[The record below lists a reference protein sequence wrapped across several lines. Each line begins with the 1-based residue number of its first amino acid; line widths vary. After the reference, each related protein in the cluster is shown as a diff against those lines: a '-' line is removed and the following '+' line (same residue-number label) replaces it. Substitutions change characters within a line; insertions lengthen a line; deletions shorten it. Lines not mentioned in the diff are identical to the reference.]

1 MKKRMSKI
9 LSVVLTCLMVCT
21 SIAIP
26 VSAAEP
32 TLPGQKIVLTSPT
45 GTIKAGDEIKLEM
58 GINNPSNLA
67 GVQYKLKW
75 NPEYLSI
82 DTGMQFGKYKCYV
95 APGDPNIFTKTYD
108 INLNNAANGTIV
120 IGGLAGFS
128 FEDYTDPISL
138 GTLKLTVLPAA
149 AGQTVKI
156 EVVESESY
164 AISEIAGVTKTEY
177 LDVSDNASFTVEG
190 AAVTKH
196 IVTFKNE
203 DAVVKSFEVE
213 DGKAIGAEM
222 PADPTKEGYT
232 FDGWYDGETKITA
245 ETTVTGNIT
254 ATAKFTAIPATK
266 YTVTF
271 KNEDTVVKSVDI
283 EDGKAIGAENMPA
296 DPTKDGHTFDG
307 WFDGETKITSE
318 TVVTGNITAT
328 AKFTKNSTGGVTLP
342 GQKIVLTSPTGTIK
356 AGDEIKL
363 EMGINN
369 PSNLA
374 GVQYKLK
381 WNPEYLSIDTGMQ
394 FGKYKC
400 YVAPGDPNIFTKT
413 YDINLNNAA
422 NGTIVI
428 GGLAGFSFEDYTD
441 PISLG
446 TLKLTVLPAA
456 AGQTVKIEVVES
468 ESYAISEIAGVTKT
482 EYLDVS
488 DNASFTVEG
497 AAVTQYTVKFN
508 DGTTDVKTVQID
520 ENAAIGAENMPADPT
535 KEGYTFDGWF
545 DGETKITA
553 ETVVTGNIAATAKFT
568 LIPPTQYAV
577 TFKDGETTVD
587 TVMVNKGET
596 VTAEKMPKAPEKT
609 GYTFKGWFIGEDE
622 FTGDTVVNDN
632 ITVTAVYEI
641 NKYTV
646 TFKDGENELG
656 KADVDYN
663 TAIGAANMPADP
675 TKEGYTFDGWYD
687 GETKITA
694 ETVVTGNITATAKFD
709 VKSYQV
715 TFDIDG
721 TTEKVVTI
729 NYGDKIGDE
738 MPADPV
744 KEGYVFKGWF
754 NGEEEITKDTEVKGS
769 FTATAKFEEKV
780 PENFTVT
787 FVSDGKTVYMADILE
802 GTTIGDANIP
812 NDRVKDGYT
821 FKGWFNG
828 DDEVKADTTVTGS
841 ITVEAKFEVTPAEEI
856 FSLGDADG
864 SGEINGADIV
874 LFRQKLLRRPVM
886 VFDSS
891 KDLYKD
897 GEFDGNDVIRLAQ
910 YYAGLLDD
918 SNIQITPAP

>member
-1 MKKRMSKI
+1 MIPPTKYTVTFNDGTTDVKTVQIEENTAIGAANMPADPTKEGYTFDGWFDGETEI
-9 LSVVLTCLMVCT
+9 TAETVVTGNIT
-21 SIAIP
+21 AIAKFTKNSTGG
-26 VSAAEP
+26 V

-45 GTIKAGDEIKLEM
+45 GTIKAGDVINLEM
-58 GINNPSNLA
+58 GINNPRNLA

-95 APGDPNIFTKTYD
+95 APGDPNIFAKTYD

-128 FEDYTDPISL
+128 FEDYTDAISL

-164 AISEIAGVTKTEY
+164 AISEIAGVTKTEQ

-190 AAVTKH
+190 AAVTK
-196 IVTFKNE
+196 
-203 DAVVKSFEVE
+203 
-213 DGKAIGAEM
+213 
-222 PADPTKEGYT
+222 
-232 FDGWYDGETKITA
+232 
-245 ETTVTGNIT
+245 
-254 ATAKFTAIPATK
+254 
-266 YTVTF
+266 YTVT
-271 KNEDTVVKSVDI
+271 
-283 EDGKAIGAENMPA
+283 
-296 DPTKDGHTFDG
+296 
-307 WFDGETKITSE
+307 
-318 TVVTGNITAT
+318 
-328 AKFTKNSTGGVTLP
+328 
-342 GQKIVLTSPTGTIK
+342 
-356 AGDEIKL
+356 
-363 EMGINN
+363 
-369 PSNLA
+369 
-374 GVQYKLK
+374 
-381 WNPEYLSIDTGMQ
+381 
-394 FGKYKC
+394 
-400 YVAPGDPNIFTKT
+400 
-413 YDINLNNAA
+413 
-422 NGTIVI
+422 
-428 GGLAGFSFEDYTD
+428 
-441 PISLG
+441 
-446 TLKLTVLPAA
+446 
-456 AGQTVKIEVVES
+456 
-468 ESYAISEIAGVTKT
+468 
-482 EYLDVS
+482 
-488 DNASFTVEG
+488 
-497 AAVTQYTVKFN
+497 FN
-508 DGTTDVKTVQID
+508 DGTTDVKTVQIE
-520 ENAAIGAENMPADPT
+520 ENTAIGAANIPADPT

-545 DGETKITA
+545 DGETEITA
-553 ETVVTGNIAATAKFT
+553 ETVVTGNITATAKFTLIPPTKYTVTFNDGTTDVKTVQVEENTAIGAANIPADPTKEGYTFDGWFDGETEITAETVVTGNITATAKFT

-587 TVMVNKGET
+587 TVMVNNGET
-596 VTAEKMPKAPEKT
+596 VTAEKMPEAPEKT

-622 FTGDTVVNDN
+622 FTGDTAVNDN

-646 TFKDGENELG
+646 TFIDGENELG

-663 TAIGAANMPADP
+663 TAIGAENMPADP

-709 VKSYQV
+709 VNSYQV

-787 FVSDGKTVYMADILE
+787 FVSDGKTVYTADILE

-812 NDRVKDGYT
+812 NDRIKDGYT

>member
-1 MKKRMSKI
+1 MNKRLSKVFSI
-9 LSVVLTCLMVCT
+9 LLTFLLICSTVVVPIYADTPQR
-21 SIAIP
+21 I
-26 VSAAEP
+26 E
-32 TLPGQKIVLTSPT
+32 LTSPT
-45 GTIKAGDEIKLEM
+45 GTIKAGDVVEIPVILSNPNKLC
-58 GINNPSNLA
+58 
-67 GVQYKLKW
+67 GVQFSIKW
-75 NPEYLSI
+75 DPTMLS
-82 DTGMQFGKYKCYV
+82 
-95 APGDPNIFTKTYD
+95 GDGENCFVKEEPTNDIMKTYEPNFGMVAD
-108 INLNNAANGTIV
+108 GNLIVNGLNSNKKLFDTI
-120 IGGLAGFS
+120 
-128 FEDYTDPISL
+128 TDPYKL
-138 GTLKLTVLPAA
+138 GTLKLTVLDAA
-149 AGQTVKI
+149 AGQTVK
-156 EVVESESY
+156 
-164 AISEIAGVTKTEY
+164 VTIDPDDTY
-177 LDVSDNASFTVEG
+177 GTDGSVDVDFADPVDASFTVE
-190 AAVTKH
+190 AAATTKH
-196 IVTFKNE
+196 TVTFKNE

-213 DGKAIGAEM
+213 DGKAIGAENM

-232 FDGWYDGETKITA
+232 FDGWFDGETPITA
-245 ETTVTGNIT
+245 ETVVTKNIT
-254 ATAKFTAIPATK
+254 ATAKFTEKAPAAPQR
-266 YTVTF
+266 
-271 KNEDTVVKSVDI
+271 I
-283 EDGKAIGAENMPA
+283 E
-296 DPTKDGHTFDG
+296 
-307 WFDGETKITSE
+307 
-318 TVVTGNITAT
+318 
-328 AKFTKNSTGGVTLP
+328 
-342 GQKIVLTSPTGTIK
+342 LTSPTGTIK
-356 AGDEIKL
+356 AGDVVEIPVILSNPNKL
-363 EMGINN
+363 C
-369 PSNLA
+369 
-374 GVQYKLK
+374 GVQFSIK
-381 WNPEYLSIDTGMQ
+381 WDPTMLS
-394 FGKYKC
+394 
-400 YVAPGDPNIFTKT
+400 GDGENCFVKEEPTNDIMKT
-413 YDINLNNAA
+413 YEPNFGMVADGNLIV
-422 NGTIVI
+422 NGLNSNKKLFDTI
-428 GGLAGFSFEDYTD
+428 TD
-441 PISLG
+441 PYKLG
-446 TLKLTVLPAA
+446 TLKLTVLDAA
-456 AGQTVKIEVVES
+456 AGQTVK
-468 ESYAISEIAGVTKT
+468 VTIDPDDT
-482 EYLDVS
+482 YGTDGSVDV
-488 DNASFTVEG
+488 DFADPVDASFTVE
-497 AAVTQYTVKFN
+497 AAATTKHTVTFKNEDAVVKSFEVE
-508 DGTTDVKTVQID
+508 DGK
-520 ENAAIGAENMPADPT
+520 AIGAENMPADPT

-787 FVSDGKTVYMADILE
+787 FVSDGKTVYTADILE

-828 DDEVKADTTVTGS
+828 DDEVKADTTVTGI

>member
-1 MKKRMSKI
+1 MRKKLARVISCILTVAMLCSSMLTVAFAEDVKKI
-9 LSVVLTCLMVCT
+9 IMT
-21 SIAIP
+21 SPDGEINVGDTVRIP
-26 VSAAEP
+26 VVISDANN
-32 TLPGQKIVLTSPT
+32 L
-45 GTIKAGDEIKLEM
+45 M
-58 GINNPSNLA
+58 GIMF
-67 GVQYKLKW
+67 KIKW
-75 NPEYLSI
+75 NPEYLSV
-82 DTGMQFGKYKCYV
+82 DTTKDENEEYACYEAPSGKNNLLWKLL
-95 APGDPNIFTKTYD
+95 DLNINDAEKGEFILGGAGKEFSAEA
-108 INLNNAANGTIV
+108 LN
-120 IGGLAGFS
+120 S
-128 FEDYTDPISL
+128 SL
-138 GTLKLTVLPAA
+138 GTFIFTVLPGAK
-149 AGQTVKI
+149 GKDVTI
-156 EVVESESY
+156 EVVPGEDTYGTLLSGESLFLKD
-164 AISEIAGVTKTEY
+164 AV
-177 LDVSDNASFTVEG
+177 NASFKVAGDAEP
-190 AAVTKH
+190 TKYT
-196 IVTFKNE
+196 VTFN
-203 DAVVKSFEVE
+203 DGTTDVKTVQIEE
-213 DGKAIGAEM
+213 NTAIGAENM

-232 FDGWYDGETKITA
+232 FDGWFDGETKITA
-245 ETTVTGNIT
+245 
-254 ATAKFTAIPATK
+254 
-266 YTVTF
+266 
-271 KNEDTVVKSVDI
+271 
-283 EDGKAIGAENMPA
+283 
-296 DPTKDGHTFDG
+296 
-307 WFDGETKITSE
+307 E

-328 AKFTKNSTGGVTLP
+328 AKFTLIPATKYTVTFNDGTTDVKTVQIEENTAIGAANMPADPTKEGYTFDGWFDGETKITAETVVTGNITATAKFTENPVTEEK
-342 GQKIVLTSPTGTIK
+342 KIIMTSPDGEINV
-356 AGDEIKL
+356 GDTVRIPVVISDANNL
-363 EMGINN
+363 MGIMF
-369 PSNLA
+369 
-374 GVQYKLK
+374 KIK
-381 WNPEYLSIDTGMQ
+381 WNPEYLSVDTTKDENEEYACYEAPS
-394 FGKYKC
+394 GKNNLLWKLL
-400 YVAPGDPNIFTKT
+400 DLNINDAEKGEFILGGAGKEFSAEA
-413 YDINLNNAA
+413 LN
-422 NGTIVI
+422 
-428 GGLAGFSFEDYTD
+428 S
-441 PISLG
+441 SLG
-446 TLKLTVLPAA
+446 TFIFTVLPGAK
-456 AGQTVKIEVVES
+456 GKDVTIEVVPGEDTYGTLLSGES
-468 ESYAISEIAGVTKT
+468 LFLKDAV
-482 EYLDVS
+482 
-488 DNASFTVEG
+488 NASFKVEG
-497 AAVTQYTVKFN
+497 TAVTQYTVKFN

-520 ENAAIGAENMPADPT
+520 ENTAIGAENMPADPT

-596 VTAEKMPKAPEKT
+596 VTAEKMPKVPEKT

-709 VKSYQV
+709 VNSYQV

-787 FVSDGKTVYMADILE
+787 FVSDGKTVYTADILE

-828 DDEVKADTTVTGS
+828 DDEVKADTTVTGG

>member
-1 MKKRMSKI
+1 MKRNLYKI
-9 LSVVLTCLMVCT
+9 FSLVLTCLLICT
-21 SIAIP
+21 SLYVPAIADTPQRIELGSPAETVKVGDTVDIP
-26 VSAAEP
+26 
-32 TLPGQKIVLTSPT
+32 IVIS
-45 GTIKAGDEIKLEM
+45 
-58 GINNPSNLA
+58 NPN
-67 GVQYKLKW
+67 
-75 NPEYLSI
+75 
-82 DTGMQFGKYKCYV
+82 
-95 APGDPNIFTKTYD
+95 
-108 INLNNAANGTIV
+108 NLN
-120 IGGLAGFS
+120 GLQ
-128 FEDYTDPISL
+128 
-138 GTLKLTVLPAA
+138 LKLTWDITELSATEGCFTRAENTKDLFKALYSVNDKNVAKGSFLVSGSAESDTLFKDDTTPYKIGTIRFTVLAGA
-149 AGQTVKI
+149 AGKKVTVSVDPKKTKGNVGTTSLIFAAPVNAEI
-156 EVVESESY
+156 EVES
-164 AISEIAGVTKTEY
+164 AATTKYT
-177 LDVSDNASFTVEG
+177 
-190 AAVTKH
+190 
-196 IVTFKNE
+196 VTFKNE

-213 DGKAIGAEM
+213 DGKTIGAEM

-245 ETTVTGNIT
+245 ETVVKGNIT
-254 ATAKFTAIPATK
+254 ATAKFTAKTVDVPQRIELGSPAE
-266 YTVTF
+266 TV
-271 KNEDTVVKSVDI
+271 KVGDTVDI
-283 EDGKAIGAENMPA
+283 P
-296 DPTKDGHTFDG
+296 
-307 WFDGETKITSE
+307 
-318 TVVTGNITAT
+318 
-328 AKFTKNSTGGVTLP
+328 
-342 GQKIVLTSPTGTIK
+342 IVIS
-356 AGDEIKL
+356 
-363 EMGINN
+363 N
-369 PSNLA
+369 PN
-374 GVQYKLK
+374 
-381 WNPEYLSIDTGMQ
+381 
-394 FGKYKC
+394 
-400 YVAPGDPNIFTKT
+400 
-413 YDINLNNAA
+413 NLN
-422 NGTIVI
+422 
-428 GGLAGFSFEDYTD
+428 GLQ
-441 PISLG
+441 
-446 TLKLTVLPAA
+446 LKLTWDITELSATEGCFTRAENTKDLFKALYSVNDKNVAKGSFLVSGSAESDTLFKDDTTPYKIGTIRFTVLAGA
-456 AGQTVKIEVVES
+456 AGKKVTVSVDPKKTKGNVGTTSLIFAAPVNAEIEVES
-468 ESYAISEIAGVTKT
+468 
-482 EYLDVS
+482 
-488 DNASFTVEG
+488 

-520 ENAAIGAENMPADPT
+520 ENTAIGAENMPADPT

-553 ETVVTGNIAATAKFT
+553 ETVVKGNITATAKFT

-694 ETVVTGNITATAKFD
+694 ETVVTGNITVTAKFD
-709 VKSYQV
+709 VNSYQV

-754 NGEEEITKDTEVKGS
+754 NGEEEITKDTEVKGI

-828 DDEVKADTTVTGS
+828 DDEVKADTTVTGN

>member
-1 MKKRMSKI
+1 MKSTTNKI
-9 LSVVLTCLMVCT
+9 FSIILTFLLLISSV
-21 SIAIP
+21 SISAI
-26 VSAAEP
+26 ADTERR
-32 TLPGQKIVLTSPT
+32 IELTSPT
-45 GTIKAGDEIKLEM
+45 GTINVGDYVEIPVSINNADMINGYQFKVTWDPTLLFAESSCYKKASNDPDVAESSTVNKAHISEGYIIANGASSDDEI
-58 GINNPSNLA
+58 
-67 GVQYKLKW
+67 LKGHT
-75 NPEYLSI
+75 S
-82 DTGMQFGKYKCYV
+82 
-95 APGDPNIFTKTYD
+95 
-108 INLNNAANGTIV
+108 
-120 IGGLAGFS
+120 S
-128 FEDYTDPISL
+128 YTF
-138 GTLKLTVLPAA
+138 GTLKLKVLDAA
-149 AGQTVKI
+149 AGKTVDVKVEVGEDTYATMGIDVI
-156 EVVESESY
+156 ELGAPV
-164 AISEIAGVTKTEY
+164 
-177 LDVSDNASFTVEG
+177 NASFKVEG
-190 AAVTKH
+190 T
-196 IVTFKNE
+196 
-203 DAVVKSFEVE
+203 
-213 DGKAIGAEM
+213 
-222 PADPTKEGYT
+222 
-232 FDGWYDGETKITA
+232 
-245 ETTVTGNIT
+245 
-254 ATAKFTAIPATK
+254 
-266 YTVTF
+266 
-271 KNEDTVVKSVDI
+271 
-283 EDGKAIGAENMPA
+283 
-296 DPTKDGHTFDG
+296 
-307 WFDGETKITSE
+307 
-318 TVVTGNITAT
+318 
-328 AKFTKNSTGGVTLP
+328 
-342 GQKIVLTSPTGTIK
+342 
-356 AGDEIKL
+356 
-363 EMGINN
+363 
-369 PSNLA
+369 
-374 GVQYKLK
+374 
-381 WNPEYLSIDTGMQ
+381 
-394 FGKYKC
+394 
-400 YVAPGDPNIFTKT
+400 
-413 YDINLNNAA
+413 
-422 NGTIVI
+422 
-428 GGLAGFSFEDYTD
+428 
-441 PISLG
+441 
-446 TLKLTVLPAA
+446 
-456 AGQTVKIEVVES
+456 
-468 ESYAISEIAGVTKT
+468 
-482 EYLDVS
+482 
-488 DNASFTVEG
+488 
-497 AAVTQYTVKFN
+497 AVTQYTVKFN

-520 ENAAIGAENMPADPT
+520 ENTAIGAENMPADPTKEGYTFDGWFDGETKITAETVVTGNITATAKFTVKPGVSERRIELTSPTGTINVGDYVEIPVSINNADMINGYQFKVTWDPTLLFAESSCYKKASNDPDVAESSTVNKAHISEGYIIANGASSDDEILKGHTSSYTFGTLKLKVLDAAAGKTVDVKVEVGEDTYATMGIDVIELGAPVNASFKVEGTAVTQYTVKFNDGTTDVKTVQIDENTAIGAENMPADPT

-663 TAIGAANMPADP
+663 TAIGAENMPADP

>member
-1 MKKRMSKI
+1 MRKKLARVISCILTVAMLCSSMLTVAFAEDVKKI
-9 LSVVLTCLMVCT
+9 IMT
-21 SIAIP
+21 SPDGEINVGDTVRIP
-26 VSAAEP
+26 VVISDANN
-32 TLPGQKIVLTSPT
+32 L
-45 GTIKAGDEIKLEM
+45 M
-58 GINNPSNLA
+58 GIMF
-67 GVQYKLKW
+67 KIKW
-75 NPEYLSI
+75 NPEYLSV
-82 DTGMQFGKYKCYV
+82 DTTKDENEEYACYEAPSGKNNLLWKLL
-95 APGDPNIFTKTYD
+95 DLNINDAEKGEFILGGAGKEFSAEA
-108 INLNNAANGTIV
+108 LN
-120 IGGLAGFS
+120 S
-128 FEDYTDPISL
+128 SL
-138 GTLKLTVLPAA
+138 GTFIFTVLPGAK
-149 AGQTVKI
+149 GKDVTI
-156 EVVESESY
+156 EVVPGEDTYGTLLSGESLFLKD
-164 AISEIAGVTKTEY
+164 AV
-177 LDVSDNASFTVEG
+177 NASFKVAGDAEP
-190 AAVTKH
+190 TKYT
-196 IVTFKNE
+196 VTFN
-203 DAVVKSFEVE
+203 DGTTDVKTVQIEE
-213 DGKAIGAEM
+213 NTAIGAANM

-232 FDGWYDGETKITA
+232 FDGWFDGETKITA
-245 ETTVTGNIT
+245 
-254 ATAKFTAIPATK
+254 
-266 YTVTF
+266 
-271 KNEDTVVKSVDI
+271 
-283 EDGKAIGAENMPA
+283 
-296 DPTKDGHTFDG
+296 
-307 WFDGETKITSE
+307 E

-328 AKFTKNSTGGVTLP
+328 AKFTENPVTEEK
-342 GQKIVLTSPTGTIK
+342 KIIMTSPDGEINV
-356 AGDEIKL
+356 GDTVRIPVVISDANNL
-363 EMGINN
+363 MGIMF
-369 PSNLA
+369 
-374 GVQYKLK
+374 KIK
-381 WNPEYLSIDTGMQ
+381 WNPEYLSVDTTKDENEEYACYEAPS
-394 FGKYKC
+394 GKNNLLWKLL
-400 YVAPGDPNIFTKT
+400 DLNINDAEKGEFILGGAGKEFSAEA
-413 YDINLNNAA
+413 LN
-422 NGTIVI
+422 
-428 GGLAGFSFEDYTD
+428 S
-441 PISLG
+441 SLG
-446 TLKLTVLPAA
+446 TFIFTVLPGAK
-456 AGQTVKIEVVES
+456 GKDVTIEVVPGEDTYGTLLSGES
-468 ESYAISEIAGVTKT
+468 LFLKDAV
-482 EYLDVS
+482 
-488 DNASFTVEG
+488 NASFKVEG
-497 AAVTQYTVKFN
+497 TAVTQYTVKFN

-520 ENAAIGAENMPADPT
+520 ENTAIGAENMPADPT

-596 VTAEKMPKAPEKT
+596 VTAEKMPKVPEKT

-709 VKSYQV
+709 VNSYQV

-787 FVSDGKTVYMADILE
+787 FVSDGKTVYTADILE

-828 DDEVKADTTVTGS
+828 DDEVKADTTVTGG

>member
-1 MKKRMSKI
+1 
-9 LSVVLTCLMVCT
+9 
-21 SIAIP
+21 
-26 VSAAEP
+26 
-32 TLPGQKIVLTSPT
+32 
-45 GTIKAGDEIKLEM
+45 
-58 GINNPSNLA
+58 
-67 GVQYKLKW
+67 
-75 NPEYLSI
+75 
-82 DTGMQFGKYKCYV
+82 
-95 APGDPNIFTKTYD
+95 
-108 INLNNAANGTIV
+108 
-120 IGGLAGFS
+120 
-128 FEDYTDPISL
+128 
-138 GTLKLTVLPAA
+138 
-149 AGQTVKI
+149 
-156 EVVESESY
+156 
-164 AISEIAGVTKTEY
+164 
-177 LDVSDNASFTVEG
+177 
-190 AAVTKH
+190 
-196 IVTFKNE
+196 
-203 DAVVKSFEVE
+203 
-213 DGKAIGAEM
+213 
-222 PADPTKEGYT
+222 
-232 FDGWYDGETKITA
+232 
-245 ETTVTGNIT
+245 
-254 ATAKFTAIPATK
+254 
-266 YTVTF
+266 
-271 KNEDTVVKSVDI
+271 
-283 EDGKAIGAENMPA
+283 
-296 DPTKDGHTFDG
+296 
-307 WFDGETKITSE
+307 
-318 TVVTGNITAT
+318 
-328 AKFTKNSTGGVTLP
+328 
-342 GQKIVLTSPTGTIK
+342 
-356 AGDEIKL
+356 
-363 EMGINN
+363 
-369 PSNLA
+369 
-374 GVQYKLK
+374 
-381 WNPEYLSIDTGMQ
+381 
-394 FGKYKC
+394 
-400 YVAPGDPNIFTKT
+400 
-413 YDINLNNAA
+413 
-422 NGTIVI
+422 
-428 GGLAGFSFEDYTD
+428 
-441 PISLG
+441 
-446 TLKLTVLPAA
+446 
-456 AGQTVKIEVVES
+456 
-468 ESYAISEIAGVTKT
+468 
-482 EYLDVS
+482 
-488 DNASFTVEG
+488 
-497 AAVTQYTVKFN
+497 
-508 DGTTDVKTVQID
+508 
-520 ENAAIGAENMPADPT
+520 MPADPT

-709 VKSYQV
+709 VNSYQV

-754 NGEEEITKDTEVKGS
+754 NGEEEITKDTEVKGI

-787 FVSDGKTVYMADILE
+787 FVSDGKTVYTADILE

-828 DDEVKADTTVTGS
+828 DDEVKADTTVTGN

>member
-1 MKKRMSKI
+1 MPADPTKEGYTFDGWFDGETKI
-9 LSVVLTCLMVCT
+9 TAETVVKGNITATAKFAL
-21 SIAIP
+21 IP
-26 VSAAEP
+26 I
-32 TLPGQKIVLTSPT
+32 T
-45 GTIKAGDEIKLEM
+45 
-58 GINNPSNLA
+58 
-67 GVQYKLKW
+67 
-75 NPEYLSI
+75 
-82 DTGMQFGKYKCYV
+82 KY
-95 APGDPNIFTKTYD
+95 T
-108 INLNNAANGTIV
+108 
-120 IGGLAGFS
+120 
-128 FEDYTDPISL
+128 
-138 GTLKLTVLPAA
+138 
-149 AGQTVKI
+149 
-156 EVVESESY
+156 
-164 AISEIAGVTKTEY
+164 
-177 LDVSDNASFTVEG
+177 
-190 AAVTKH
+190 
-196 IVTFKNE
+196 VTFKNE
-203 DAVVKSFEVE
+203 DTVVKSFEVE

-222 PADPTKEGYT
+222 PEDLTKEGYT
-232 FDGWYDGETKITA
+232 FDGWFDGATQITA
-245 ETTVTGNIT
+245 ETVVKGNIT
-254 ATAKFTAIPATK
+254 ATAKFT
-266 YTVTF
+266 
-271 KNEDTVVKSVDI
+271 VKPGVSERRI
-283 EDGKAIGAENMPA
+283 E
-296 DPTKDGHTFDG
+296 
-307 WFDGETKITSE
+307 
-318 TVVTGNITAT
+318 
-328 AKFTKNSTGGVTLP
+328 
-342 GQKIVLTSPTGTIK
+342 LTSPTGTINVGDYVEIPVSINNADMINGYQFKVTWDPTLLFAESSCYKK
-356 AGDEIKL
+356 ASNDPDVAESSTVNKAHISEGYIIANGASSDDEI
-363 EMGINN
+363 
-369 PSNLA
+369 
-374 GVQYKLK
+374 LK
-381 WNPEYLSIDTGMQ
+381 GHTS
-394 FGKYKC
+394 
-400 YVAPGDPNIFTKT
+400 
-413 YDINLNNAA
+413 
-422 NGTIVI
+422 
-428 GGLAGFSFEDYTD
+428 SYTF
-441 PISLG
+441 G
-446 TLKLTVLPAA
+446 TLKLKVLDAA
-456 AGQTVKIEVVES
+456 AGKTVDVKVEVGEDTYATMGIDVIELGAPV
-468 ESYAISEIAGVTKT
+468 
-482 EYLDVS
+482 
-488 DNASFTVEG
+488 NASFKVEG

-520 ENAAIGAENMPADPT
+520 ENTAIGAENMPADPT

-663 TAIGAANMPADP
+663 TAIGAENMPADP